1 MNDVTILVDGVPRRV
16 PSDTTVAVALM
27 QIGALAFRRASDGA
41 PRWPLCGMGTC
52 LECRATVNGVV
63 AVRTC
68 MEPVR
73 EGLSVE
79 TQS

>member
-1 MNDVTILVDGVPRRV
+1 MSDVTIYVDGVPRRV
-16 PSDTTVAVALM
+16 PGDTTLAVALL
-27 QIGALAFRRASDGA
+27 QVGVPAFRRAADGTA
-41 PRWPLCGMGTC
+41 RWPLCGMGTC
-52 LECRATVNGVV
+52 WECRATVNGVV

-79 TQS
+79 TAS

>member
-1 MNDVTILVDGVPRRV
+1 MSDVTIHVDGVPRRV
-16 PSDTTVAVALM
+16 PANTTLAVALLQM
-27 QIGALAFRRASDGA
+27 GVPAFRRAADGA

-79 TQS
+79 TAS

>member
-1 MNDVTILVDGVPRRV
+1 MSDVTIHVDGVPRRV
-16 PSDTTVAVALM
+16 PAGVTLAVALL
-27 QIGALAFRRASDGA
+27 QVGAPAFRRAGDGA

-52 LECRATVNGVV
+52 MECRATVNGVG

-73 EGLSVE
+73 EGLAVE
-79 TQS
+79 TGT